1 MRLLFELGCYIF
13 RKKSRVGR
21 ATDRQLKLLVDYM
34 STHSSFAAGK
44 FTGPLGYEKSQG
56 QWQTLANMLNEQ
68 GGYKEAEQWKKTW
81 RDLKRNIRAKAAR
94 INAACRETGNR
105 PVRETLSE
113 MEEKC
118 LSIFGS
124 EVAVGLPGRDHC
136 DGIPDPSQIAMPCN
150 ITADDTSQ
158 QSEASRA
165 PGEGTSITVEE
176 HFPAAVDHMEIIVE
190 DLFHKEEPG
199 TAGRQKHEGDLQRT
213 TATILEAIKSSEKM
227 NEDLEIRKINAL
239 ERVAASQERQA
250 AAAER
255 QAAAAERMAAAAERK
270 AAAAERMAA
279 ANEKTA

>member
-1 MRLLFELGCYIF
+1 MLICLNLLHLYFFVFFLIFKNRFISRFIHLFAMRLLFELGCYIF

-56 QWQTLANMLNEQ
+56 QWQNLANMLNEQ

-136 DGIPDPSQIAMPCN
+136 DGIPGPSQIA
-150 ITADDTSQ
+150 ITTDDTSQ

-176 HFPAAVDHMEIIVE
+176 HLPAAVDHMEIIVE

-199 TAGRQKHEGDLQRT
+199 TAGRRKFFTVSNCHLTFKKLVYELQ
-213 TATILEAIKSSEKM
+213 L
-227 NEDLEIRKINAL
+227 
-239 ERVAASQERQA
+239 VY
-250 AAAER
+250 
-255 QAAAAERMAAAAERK
+255 
-270 AAAAERMAA
+270 
-279 ANEKTA
+279 